1 MSERTASQGSKVS
14 PLRVIIVDDSEE
26 TRKSIQMMMSL
37 VPDSEVVAFG
47 QNGREAIALVRQHQ
61 PDVALIDVNMPVMD
75 GLTAIQTIR
84 PEYPDLIC
92 IVISAEKDSPTLQ
105 RAVAVG
111 AQGYLIKPVTAEQLL
126 SVMERVSKT
135 ARATRTQTRTQMR
148 TQAPARPSAPLPTP
162 SAPPQPNLEALATQY
177 AKARRADDQAI
188 QVFERLAEQPDC
200 SQRWLLTLAMLYIV
214 RKQWPKLKMLAT
226 RLEQTGQATLPRPA
240 TPQTAALLS
249 NLEAMA
255 ARYARARRADDQAIQ
270 VFEALAAQPNC
281 KQRWLMTLAMLYVVR
296 KQWSKLKALA
306 ARLEQATHSRA
317 E

>member
-1 MSERTASQGSKVS
+1 MSERTASQGSTAS

-47 QNGREAIALVRQHQ
+47 QNGREAVALVRQHQ

-84 PEYPDLIC
+84 PDFPDLIC
-92 IVISAEKDSPTLQ
+92 IVISAEKDPPTLQ

-135 ARATRTQTRTQMR
+135 ARATRTQA
-148 TQAPARPSAPLPTP
+148 QAPAPPSTPSPTP
-162 SAPPQPNLEALATQY
+162 PAPPQPNLEALATQY
-177 AKARRADDQAI
+177 AKARRADNQAI
-188 QVFERLAEQPDC
+188 QVFEKLVAQPDC
-200 SQRWLLTLAMLYIV
+200 SQRWLMTLAMLYIV
-214 RKQWPKLKMLAT
+214 RKEWSKLKMLAT
-226 RLEQTGQATLPRPA
+226 RMEQAGQATLPRPA
-240 TPQTAALLS
+240 SLQTAALLS

-255 ARYARARRADDQAIQ
+255 AQYARARRADDQAIQ

-281 KQRWLMTLAMLYVVR
+281 KLRWLMTLAMLYIVR
-296 KQWSKLKALA
+296 KRWSQLKALA
-306 ARLEQATHSRA
+306 ARLEGAARG
-317 E
+317 

>member
-1 MSERTASQGSKVS
+1 MSERKASQGATPSPDATAM

-47 QNGREAIALVRQHQ
+47 QNGREAIALVREHQ

-92 IVISAEKDSPTLQ
+92 IVISAEKDPPTLQ

-126 SVMERVSKT
+126 SVMERASR
-135 ARATRTQTRTQMR
+135 AAQATRAKAQA
-148 TQAPARPSAPLPTP
+148 QAPARPPEPPPAPPP
-162 SAPPQPNLEALATQY
+162 PPQPDLEALATQY

-188 QVFERLAEQPDC
+188 QVFETLAEQPDC
-200 SQRWLLTLAMLYIV
+200 SRRWLMTLAMLYIV
-214 RKQWPKLKMLAT
+214 RKEWAKLEMLAT
-226 RLEQTGQATLPRPA
+226 HLEQTEQATPPRPA
-240 TPQTAALLS
+240 SPQTAALLS

-255 ARYARARRADDQAIQ
+255 VQYARARRADDQAIQ
-270 VFEALAAQPNC
+270 VFETLAQQSNC
-281 KQRWLMTLAMLYVVR
+281 KLRWLMTLAMLYIVR
-296 KQWSKLKALA
+296 KRWSQLKTLA
-306 ARLEQATHSRA
+306 ARLEQAARS
-317 E
+317 